1 MTKFAYFLGSEQWQP
16 EELIDH
22 AKLSK
27 SIETPICLDESIN
40 GVERAI
46 QAV

>member
-22 AKLSK
+22 AKLAK
-27 SIETPICLDESIN
+27 EVGFDMVTI
-40 GVERAI
+40 
-46 QAV
+46 